1 MPLITKSME
10 KKMSEKICSL
20 CSFYDS
26 SQDDAG
32 ENDERSGYC
41 RFNAPKIFDN
51 KKSAFWPLV
60 KATDWCGKF
69 LEIK

>member
-1 MPLITKSME
+1 
-10 KKMSEKICSL
+10 MSEKICSL

-26 SQDDAG
+26 LQGNVG
-32 ENDERSGYC
+32 ENDKRSGVC
-41 RFNAPKIFDN
+41 RFNAPKVFDN

-60 KATDWCGKF
+60 KPNDWCGKF